1 MPKERIIKFAARLDD
16 ATVQANSLEFVR
28 ELNLR
33 SGTHLFIYK
42 ILNPA
47 VSSIQIEEVDDLA
60 AYLDN
65 LSLMGGRRRRMS
77 NKRRRT
83 KRRRTNKRRK
93 TNKRR

>member
-1 MPKERIIKFAARLDD
+1 MPKERIIKFSSRLDD

-60 AYLDN
+60 SYLDN
-65 LSLMGGRRRRMS
+65 LSLMGGRRRMS

-83 KRRRTNKRRK
+83 KKRR
-93 TNKRR
+93 